1 MENLKRKGLSNLSKR
16 LIRAGE
22 LLVSGKNQEELNSY
36 FDTENFQFHG
46 PGFDADYN
54 GLMSYFQAVQA
65 AFDPL
70 VIKRGIIIE
79 EDNYIACQTFIEGKF
94 VNDFTQSPIGTIS
107 PNGEKVVFDLMNI
120 FKFDNQGKLVD
131 EWVRMD
137 NRGFLNQLGVNEN
150 K

>member
-1 MENLKRKGLSNLSKR
+1 MENLKSKDLSNLTQR

-22 LLVSGKNQEELNSY
+22 LLVSGENQEELNSY
-36 FDTENFQFHG
+36 FDTEHFQFHG

-54 GLMSYFQAVQA
+54 GLISYFQAVQA
-65 AFDPL
+65 AFAPL

-94 VNDFTQSPIGTIS
+94 INDFTQSPIGTIS
-107 PNGEKVVFDLMNI
+107 PNGAKVVFDLMNI
-120 FKFDNQGKLVD
+120 FKFDNQGRLID

-137 NRGFLNQLGVNEN
+137 NRGFLNQLGVQEN

>member
-1 MENLKRKGLSNLSKR
+1 MENLKRKDLSNLSKR

-22 LLVSGKNQEELNSY
+22 LLVSGANQKELDSY

-54 GLMSYFQAVQA
+54 GLISYFQAVQA
-65 AFDPL
+65 AFGSL

-79 EDNYIACQTFIEGKF
+79 QDNYIACQTFIEGKF
-94 VNDFTQSPIGTIS
+94 INDFTQSPIGIIS

-120 FKFDNQGKLVD
+120 FKFDNQGRLID

-137 NRGFLNQLGVNEN
+137 NRGFLNQLGIKDN